1 MLTYLALRNLATIS
15 DTTLEFDSNLNVL
28 TGETGAGKSIL
39 IDGLLLT
46 LGERADTALVRP
58 GTKLASVEAVF
69 LNSDESELL
78 IRREIRA
85 GGRSRIFINDELTTL
100 EEARKRIS
108 GIIDLHSQRSTPA
121 LLLRRVQQTAFDEF
135 GGNSNLAGDLSYMY
149 EEYRSLLQRLDDLR
163 ENHEKNLE
171 SRELIRHEL
180 SLIEK
185 LNPSLEDNQSLV
197 SERKDLKASQN
208 SVETLHIIVDA
219 ISGDDGII
227 AALGKFRNELSHTT
241 IELHETI
248 ELLDQAEISL
258 SETSSSCNAILGR
271 VDSAP
276 WRLKEID
283 DRLDAYS
290 ELLGRCGG
298 SLERLLQRRRTL
310 LTDLEEYESLEREL
324 LDLETMVPDKS
335 KMLHETAERLSISR
349 KSAVKKL
356 QSCVQKELRLLGMP
370 HAVFNVIMHDPPL
383 NRSLTLG
390 GRNICSDGFEIPE
403 FYFSANRGM
412 EPGPLASVASGGEM
426 SRVSLV
432 LKLALASVSQ
442 APTMV
447 FDEIDSGIGGET
459 ANLLA
464 DSLKRASEN
473 RQVIVITHLAQIASK
488 AGRHLAVSKE
498 LHDDLPST
506 RVRVLKDKQNRIAEL
521 ARLLGGGDAA
531 EEHAEKMLSN
541 ARSSCGE
548 DGDGLLKGL

>member
-1 MLTYLALRNLATIS
+1 MLTCLTLRNLATIS
-15 DTTLEFDSNLNVL
+15 DTTLDFDSDLNVL

-46 LGERADTALVRP
+46 LGERADTNLVRP
-58 GTKLASVEAVF
+58 GTRLASVEAVF
-69 LNSDESELL
+69 LNRDGSELL

-100 EEARKRIS
+100 DEARRRVS
-108 GIIDLHSQRSTPA
+108 GIVDLHSQRTTPA
-121 LLLRRVQQTAFDEF
+121 LLVRRVQQTAFDEF
-135 GGNSNLAGDLSYMY
+135 GENSSLAGDLSFMF
-149 EEYRSLLQRLDDLR
+149 EEYRSLLRRLDHLR

-185 LNPSLEDNQSLV
+185 LNPSLEDYQSLV

-208 SVETLHIIVDA
+208 SVETLHGVVNA

-227 AALGKFRNELSHTT
+227 AALGKFRSELERTD
-241 IELHETI
+241 IELNETI
-248 ELLDQAEISL
+248 ELLEQTEIAL
-258 SETSSSCNAILGR
+258 TETNASCSAILGR

-276 WRLKEID
+276 WRLQEID
-283 DRLDAYS
+283 DRLDGYS

-298 SLERLLQRRRTL
+298 SLEKLLQRRKI
-310 LTDLEEYESLEREL
+310 LEEEQEKYESLEREL
-324 LDLETMVPDKS
+324 LDLEVMVPEKGRR
-335 KMLHETAERLSISR
+335 LHETAEQLSIAR
-349 KSAVKKL
+349 KSTVKKL
-356 QSCVQKELRLLGMP
+356 QNSVQKELRLLGMP
-370 HAVFNVIMHDPPL
+370 DAVFNVIMHDPPL
-383 NRSLTLG
+383 NRSLTSDG
-390 GRNICSDGFEIPE
+390 KTICSDGYEIPE
-403 FYFSANRGM
+403 FYFSANKGM
-412 EPGPLASVASGGEM
+412 EPGPLASVASGGEL

-473 RQVIVITHLAQIASK
+473 RQVIVITHLARIASK

-498 LHDDLPST
+498 LRDGLPST
-506 RVRVLKDKQNRIAEL
+506 QVKELKDKQNRVAEL

-531 EEHAEKMLSN
+531 IEHAEKMLSDF
-541 ARSSCGE
+541 RSSSSD
-548 DGDGLLKGL
+548 DGNDS